1 MGNSKADSKGKAATS
16 VMAQISSSGTTGDG
30 DDDGAGCVSEE
41 AASAMGRISPILEA
55 QRNPLPRRKYK
66 GGS

>member
-1 MGNSKADSKGKAATS
+1 
-16 VMAQISSSGTTGDG
+16 MAQISSSGTTGDG